1 MTQRSTGR
9 RTVMPLIALLS
20 AASAAAQTAS
30 PTAERPPLRPG
41 DEWHFVVYHGT
52 RSTVSNRIWRVH
64 TVSAQAVEAT
74 ENGEPL
80 SLTPELNVRESPQR
94 RDTDTRQL
102 QFPLAVGQRWR
113 YVSDMRFKDNGSTAT
128 TTADVQ
134 VQAYEKVRVAAGEFD
149 AFRIAASGRI
159 DGRSRGGPGVLA
171 GEFTSTY
178 WYAPSMR
185 AIVKST
191 TTSTYRGTAH
201 VELVEARLQP

>member
-1 MTQRSTGR
+1 MAMRSADIR
-9 RTVMPLIALLS
+9 ALMPLTALLL
-20 AASAAAQTAS
+20 AASAGAQTAS

-52 RSTVSNRIWRVH
+52 RSTVPNRIWRVH
-64 TVSAQAVEAT
+64 AVSAQAVEAT

-80 SLTPELNVRESPQR
+80 ILTPELNVRESPQR
-94 RDTDTRQL
+94 QDSDTRQL
-102 QFPLAVGQRWR
+102 QFPLAVGKRWR
-113 YVSDMRFKDNGSTAT
+113 YVTDMRFKDNGTTAT

-149 AFRIAASGRI
+149 AFRIAASGRF

>member
-1 MTQRSTGR
+1 MAIR
-9 RTVMPLIALLS
+9 RACMQSLVLVVAMRAAGPAL
-20 AASAAAQTAS
+20 AQS
-30 PTAERPPLRPG
+30 AERPSVRPG

-52 RSTVSNRIWRVH
+52 RSTVPNRVWRVV
-64 TVSAQAVEAT
+64 TASAQRIEAT
-74 ENGEPL
+74 ENGAPL
-80 SLTPELNVRESPQR
+80 TLTPDLNVLDSPLR
-94 RDTDTRQL
+94 RDTNTRQL
-102 QFPLAVGQRWR
+102 QFPLSVGLRWG
-113 YVSDMRFKDNGSTAT
+113 YVTDLQFKDNGSTAT
-128 TTADVQ
+128 TTAEVQ

-171 GEFTSTY
+171 GEFVSVY
-178 WYAPSMR
+178 WYAPSVR